1 MTTSPAY
8 RHVQTYWMLWVIL
21 LITAG
26 FAAVMLS
33 AQHAL
38 GSGEALGG
46 LFIMAASLGGS
57 LLCLGRLVIEVHAD
71 AVRWHFGYVGW
82 PGWSAPLEQ
91 VVRIEPVRATW
102 AWGSGIRGPS
112 QHRLYNVTM
121 GGPALRLHLRD
132 GRTVTLGTPE
142 AQRLASFIEARL
154 PEGGRSGRAGRSG
167 QSDRSPAAAP
177 ASPSSR

>member
-1 MTTSPAY
+1 MSVTPAY
-8 RHVQTYWMLWVIL
+8 RHVQTYRMLWVIL
-21 LITAG
+21 LATAG
-26 FAAVMLS
+26 FGGFMLPLEKAAG
-33 AQHAL
+33 A
-38 GSGEALGG
+38 GEALGG
-46 LFIMAASLGGS
+46 LLIMAASLGGS

-82 PGWSAPLEQ
+82 PGWSVPLEQ
-91 VVRIEPVRATW
+91 VIRIEPVRATW

-142 AQRLASFIEARL
+142 PQRLASFIEARL
-154 PEGGRSGRAGRSG
+154 PEGGRSGRTA
-167 QSDRSPAAAP
+167 PAAST
-177 ASPSSR
+177 SPSSR

>member
-1 MTTSPAY
+1 MTASPPY
-8 RHVQTYWMLWVIL
+8 RHVQTYWTLWVIL
-21 LITAG
+21 LATAG
-26 FAAVMLS
+26 VAAFMLS
-33 AQHAL
+33 AEHAA
-38 GSGEALGG
+38 GSGETLGG
-46 LFIMAASLGGS
+46 LLIMAASLGGS

-82 PGWSAPLEQ
+82 PGWSVPLEQ
-91 VVRIEPVRATW
+91 VARIEPVRATW

-142 AQRLASFIEARL
+142 PQRLASFIEARL
-154 PEGGRSGRAGRSG
+154 PEAGRSA
-167 QSDRSPAAAP
+167 RTAPAAP
-177 ASPSSR
+177 ASPSSH